1 MSYQNYEGGAVFESF
16 IRVFLHMYGIEIS
29 LQPYEIFP
37 ALQEKGIDA
46 VVTSPAQLA
55 GKTLQVKMF
64 KNTFKYGT
72 FPWEVSRFLTEK
84 NTHVE
89 EPHEAHFHF
98 IVDPQ
103 EADDG
108 LTEIKMLIFKTPVS
122 LVKRYRNTWS
132 FLEQR
137 NTLPPMNRD
146 LNEEEK
152 KYWVEEG
159 QVEKGF
165 KLLEN
170 KDIYQLKLPY
180 TAYQRNVRCRWRT
193 IIPHRLETSC
203 LLQSKFLK
211 DISKMDN
218 LTKAELE
225 KMQTDI
231 ISDKLNQYFALYAVN
246 TK

>member
-1 MSYQNYEGGAVFESF
+1 MNYQNYEGGAVFENF
-16 IRVFLHMYGIEIS
+16 IKVFLQMYGIEVS

-37 ALQEKGIDA
+37 DFQDKGIDA
-46 VVTSPAQLA
+46 VIISPAKMA

-64 KNTFKYGT
+64 KNTFTYGT

-84 NTHVE
+84 NIHVE
-89 EPHEAHFHF
+89 EPHEADFHV

-103 EADDG
+103 EAG
-108 LTEIKMLIFKTPVS
+108 AELTEIKMLIFKTPLS
-122 LVKRYRNTWS
+122 LIKRYRKTWN

-137 NTLPPMNRD
+137 NTLPPMNRE

-180 TAYQRNVRCRWRT
+180 TAYQRNVRCRWRM
-193 IIPHRLETSC
+193 IIPQRLETSC
-203 LLQSKFLK
+203 VLQSKFLLSSEAIETINVK
-211 DISKMDN
+211 I
-218 LTKAELE
+218 LAE
-225 KMQTDI
+225 MQTENT
-231 ISDKLNQYFALYAVN
+231 SEKLIQYFAGCF
-246 TK
+246 KK